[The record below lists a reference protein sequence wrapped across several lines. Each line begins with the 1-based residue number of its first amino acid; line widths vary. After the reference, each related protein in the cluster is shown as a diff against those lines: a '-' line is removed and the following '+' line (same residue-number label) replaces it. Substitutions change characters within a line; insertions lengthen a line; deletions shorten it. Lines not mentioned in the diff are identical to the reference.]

1 MRGEITYHCLGRG
14 CSPRILLVSFQC
26 LQTFNDGSD
35 LMFIPL
41 NSQYMGLQRPL
52 AFIYL
57 RLVLN
62 KLLLEL

>member
-1 MRGEITYHCLGRG
+1 MRGEITSHCLGSG
-14 CSPRILLVSFQC
+14 CTRRILFVSFQC
-26 LQTFNDGSD
+26 LQTFDDGSD

-52 AFIYL
+52 AIIYL
-57 RLVLN
+57 CLVLN